1 MPKEKDL
8 RKYEKIE
15 KYLEA
20 AIKKGDI
27 SSIEEY
33 VKSHSDDIL
42 DIYYEFG
49 SGNEYL
55 LTPYSAVCFSNP
67 DVALKYQELLETTIA
82 GDILFADK

>member
-1 MPKEKDL
+1 MSKEKDL
-8 RKYEKIE
+8 RKYEEIQ
-15 KYLEA
+15 KYLET

-55 LTPYSAVCFSNP
+55 STPYSALCFSNP
-67 DVALKYQELLETTIA
+67 DVALKYQELLETSIA
-82 GDILFADK
+82 GNVLFDDE

>member
-1 MPKEKDL
+1 MSKEKDL
-8 RKYEKIE
+8 RKYEEIQ
-15 KYLEA
+15 KYLET

-42 DIYYEFG
+42 DIYYKFG

-55 LTPYSAVCFSNP
+55 WTPQGNCMKF
-67 DVALKYQELLETTIA
+67 
-82 GDILFADK
+82 